1 MSKNPK
7 LVEYTDALQALS
19 DTGNICVEVEPTHL
33 FVACN
38 LLQLSLTHPGV
49 KEEYAVMGAAVACLF
64 EELLAERSPFIGE
77 LLKRGWNGELDKE
90 LLDDTFLMI
99 LNDEIEALNH
109 LRLFLLD
116 SAHTIQEI
124 AGATRRLN
132 YTHQVLSDWT
142 TYRHLELWQVC
153 QSLAKEVKTICL
165 ERHGFALIDLDF
177 DFDQTDK
184 E

>member
-7 LVEYTDALQALS
+7 IDEYAEALKALS
-19 DTGNICVEVEPTHL
+19 NTGEVCFEIEPTHV

-38 LLQLSLTHPGV
+38 LLQLALTHPGV
-49 KEEYAVMGAAVACLF
+49 KEDYLVMGAAVACLF
-64 EELLAERSPFIGE
+64 QEALAKRSPFIGE
-77 LLKRGWNGELDKE
+77 LLQRGWTGEIDEE
-90 LLDDTFLMI
+90 LLDDTLLMV

-109 LRLFLLD
+109 LRAFLLD

-124 AGATRRLN
+124 AGARRRLN
-132 YTHQVLSDWT
+132 FTRQVLSDWIA
-142 TYRHLELWQVC
+142 YRHLELWQLC
-153 QSLAKEVKTICL
+153 QSLAKEIKTICL

-177 DFDQTDK
+177 DFDQTNQ